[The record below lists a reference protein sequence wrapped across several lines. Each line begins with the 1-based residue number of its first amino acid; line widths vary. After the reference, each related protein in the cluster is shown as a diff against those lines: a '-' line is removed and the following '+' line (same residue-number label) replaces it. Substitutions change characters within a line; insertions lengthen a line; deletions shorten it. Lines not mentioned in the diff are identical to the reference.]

1 MYVGALLIDLSKA
14 FDSVPHQKLL
24 NELST
29 VGCDSNALQWFTSYL
44 SNREQRVTQKGIIT
58 PWMPVT
64 QGVPQ
69 GSGLSPLLFNI
80 FVRNLPSSCDSSV
93 IQFADDVT
101 ASEADKDVN
110 AVLHRLATTYD
121 SIKTFC
127 NDRDL
132 TLNANK
138 TQLIVFKT
146 PAKKISGDLEI
157 MVDGNSIKPV
167 SSVKLLGFNLDQHLT
182 WGDHISKIVK
192 KCNGLIGALAKATP
206 FLSHKLLRMAYIALV
221 RSHLEY
227 CSAVLLSASASQLEK
242 LNVIQRK
249 SARTILQ
256 LPRDAHAA
264 PLMEMLSLES
274 LNDRRNKHVVSVI
287 QKTLSGQ
294 CHPAIADFF
303 ELQSD
308 ESVSTSIRSRLKFG
322 NKRFRVTGANIYNN
336 LQQSSEIHQVHRSAI
351 NLVTQPTGLDLQSCS
366 RDSEIGP
373 ALQFPAVT
381 GPCLSVSICI
391 ERGHKLDSCHRHR
404 CL

>member
-1 MYVGALLIDLSKA
+1 
-14 FDSVPHQKLL
+14 
-24 NELST
+24 
-29 VGCDSNALQWFTSYL
+29 
-44 SNREQRVTQKGIIT
+44 
-58 PWMPVT
+58 MPVT

-80 FVRNLPSSCDSSV
+80 FARSLPSSCDSPV

-101 ASEADKDVN
+101 ASEADKDVD
-110 AVLHRLATTYD
+110 AVFHRLATSYD

-127 NDRDL
+127 NDRGL

-146 PAKKISGDLEI
+146 PAKKISGDIEI
-157 MVDGNSIKPV
+157 ILDGISIKPA
-167 SSVKLLGFNLDQHLT
+167 SSVKLLGYNLDQHLT
-182 WGDHISKIVK
+182 WGEHINKIVK

-206 FLSHKLLRMAYIALV
+206 FLSHKLLRMAYIALI

-227 CSAVLLSASASQLEK
+227 CSAVLLSASATQLEK

-249 SARTILQ
+249 AARTILQ

-264 PLMEMLSLES
+264 PLLESLSLES
-274 LNDRRNKHVVSVI
+274 LDERRNKHVLSVI
-287 QKTLSGQ
+287 QKILSGH

-322 NKRFRVTGANIYNN
+322 NKRFRIIGANIYNN
-336 LQQSSEIHQVHRSAI
+336 LQQSSEIQNVHRLPI
-351 NLVTQPTGLDLQSCS
+351 T
-366 RDSEIGP
+366 
-373 ALQFPAVT
+373 
-381 GPCLSVSICI
+381 
-391 ERGHKLDSCHRHR
+391 
-404 CL
+404 